1 MFRQLPHQRKLTPHE
16 QEEAKRLLELKAN
29 KKMVKDNLVQS
40 TGKAILLK
48 DLSNLMTKVKSSR
61 SRNDLEATVK
71 KLTDKFGEYS
81 YRCLFPFH
89 DPNRCVCDLINLL
102 VYLNL

>member
-48 DLSNLMTKVKSSR
+48 DLSNLMTKAKSSR

-89 DPNRCVCDLINLL
+89 DPNPNKKLCV
-102 VYLNL
+102 